1 MEATI
6 AIIVSVLAV
15 GVGLAT
21 LMITMIRGLRRDMG
35 ARMDGLDKRMDGLDK
50 RMDGLDA
57 RMDGLDARVRTL
69 ESALAR
75 LTGLLE
81 GLGLTGRA
89 RPEPDPGPAD

>member
-1 MEATI
+1 MAGTI
-6 AIIVSVLAV
+6 SIIVSVLAV

-21 LMITMIRGLRRDMG
+21 LIVTMIRGLRRDLD
-35 ARMDGLDKRMDGLDK
+35 ARIDGLGL

-57 RMDGLDARVRTL
+57 RMDGLDTRVRTL

>member
-21 LMITMIRGLRRDMG
+21 LIVTMIRGLRRDLG
-35 ARMDGLDKRMDGLDK
+35 ARIDGLGT
-50 RMDGLDA
+50 

-89 RPEPDPGPAD
+89 RPEPDAGLAG

>member
-21 LMITMIRGLRRDMG
+21 LIITMIRGLRRDLD
-35 ARMDGLDKRMDGLDK
+35 ARIDD
-50 RMDGLDA
+50 LDA
-57 RMDGLDARVRTL
+57 RMDGLDTRVRTL

-89 RPEPDPGPAD
+89 RPEPDAGPAD

>member
-21 LMITMIRGLRRDMG
+21 LIITMIRGLRRDLD
-35 ARMDGLDKRMDGLDK
+35 ARIDGLDA

-57 RMDGLDARVRTL
+57 RMDGLDTRVRTL

-89 RPEPDPGPAD
+89 RPEPDAGPAD

>member
-1 MEATI
+1 MDSTI
-6 AIIVSVLAV
+6 AIIFSVLAV

-21 LMITMIRGLRRDMG
+21 LMITMIRGLRRDLD
-35 ARMDGLDKRMDGLDK
+35 ARIDGLET

-57 RMDGLDARVRTL
+57 SMDGLDARVRTL

>member
-21 LMITMIRGLRRDMG
+21 LIITMIRGLRRDLD
-35 ARMDGLDKRMDGLDK
+35 ARIDGLGT

-89 RPEPDPGPAD
+89 RPEPDAGPAD

>member
-1 MEATI
+1 MAGTI
-6 AIIVSVLAV
+6 SIIVSVFAV

-21 LMITMIRGLRRDMG
+21 LIVTMIRGLRRDLG
-35 ARMDGLDKRMDGLDK
+35 ARIDGLEK
-50 RMDGLDA
+50 

>member
-1 MEATI
+1 MAGTI
-6 AIIVSVLAV
+6 SIIVSVLAV

-21 LMITMIRGLRRDMG
+21 LIVIMIRGLRRDLD
-35 ARMDGLDKRMDGLDK
+35 ARIDGLGS
-50 RMDGLDA
+50 

>member
-1 MEATI
+1 MAGMI
-6 AIIVSVLAV
+6 SIIVSVLAV

-21 LMITMIRGLRRDMG
+21 LIVIMIRGLRRDLD
-35 ARMDGLDKRMDGLDK
+35 ARIDGLDS

>member
-21 LMITMIRGLRRDMG
+21 LIITMIRGLRRDLD
-35 ARMDGLDKRMDGLDK
+35 ARI
-50 RMDGLDA
+50 DGLDA
-57 RMDGLDARVRTL
+57 RMDGLDTRVRTL

-89 RPEPDPGPAD
+89 RPEPDAGPAD

>member
-15 GVGLAT
+15 GVGVAT
-21 LMITMIRGLRRDMG
+21 LIITMIRGLRRDLD
-35 ARMDGLDKRMDGLDK
+35 ARI
-50 RMDGLDA
+50 DGLDA
-57 RMDGLDARVRTL
+57 RMDGLDTRVCTL

-89 RPEPDPGPAD
+89 RPEPDAGPAD

>member
-1 MEATI
+1 MDSTI

-21 LMITMIRGLRRDMG
+21 LMITMIRGLRRDLD
-35 ARMDGLDKRMDGLDK
+35 ARIDGLET
-50 RMDGLDA
+50 

>member
-21 LMITMIRGLRRDMG
+21 LIITMIRGLRRDLD
-35 ARMDGLDKRMDGLDK
+35 ARI
-50 RMDGLDA
+50 DGLDA
-57 RMDGLDARVRTL
+57 RMDGLDARIDGLDTRVRTL

-89 RPEPDPGPAD
+89 RPEPDAGPAD

>member
-1 MEATI
+1 MAGTI
-6 AIIVSVLAV
+6 SIIVSVLAV

-21 LMITMIRGLRRDMG
+21 LIVIMIRGLRRDLD
-35 ARMDGLDKRMDGLDK
+35 ARIDGLDSRMDC
-50 RMDGLDA
+50 LDA

>member
-1 MEATI
+1 MAGTI
-6 AIIVSVLAV
+6 SIIVSVLAV

-21 LMITMIRGLRRDMG
+21 LIVIMIRGLRRDLDARIDG
-35 ARMDGLDKRMDGLDK
+35 LVSRMDGLDSRMDGLDS
-50 RMDGLDA
+50 